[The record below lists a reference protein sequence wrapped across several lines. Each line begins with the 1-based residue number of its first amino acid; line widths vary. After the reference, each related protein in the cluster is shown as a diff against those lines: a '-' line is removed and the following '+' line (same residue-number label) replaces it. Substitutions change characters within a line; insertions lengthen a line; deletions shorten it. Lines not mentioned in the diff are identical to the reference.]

1 MSPQTKMN
9 VMNVNMSLVP
19 WKIEENISNDDIVIF
34 SKDLLQGPKE
44 LI

>member
-1 MSPQTKMN
+1 MS
-9 VMNVNMSLVP
+9 VNMSLVP
-19 WKIEENISNDDIVIF
+19 CKIEENISNDDIVIF